1 MADKKK
7 NKAEEEEEEEEGG
20 GKGGKIKFVI
30 IGLLALGAVYNF
42 VLKPAPEET
51 EMLAEPVEVELIEG
65 EIFQMEELVLNLEDP
80 DVGYLRIGLAV
91 ILEEGILAA
100 DFELESAIARDVA
113 VTFLSAQKVADL
125 RSAAG
130 KVAIKE
136 ELSKLMREAYG
147 DEKVIRVLFTGLVM
161 Q

>member
-1 MADKKK
+1 MASKKGK
-7 NKAEEEEEEEEGG
+7 DEDVDEEEEEGG
-20 GKGGKIKFVI
+20 GKGGKLKFVV
-30 IGLLALGAVYNF
+30 IGLVALGAIYNF

-51 EMLAEPVEVELIEG
+51 EMLAEPMEVELIEG
-65 EIFQMEELVLNLEDP
+65 EIFQMEEMVLNLEDP

-91 ILEEGILAA
+91 VLEEGILAA
-100 DFELESAIARDVA
+100 DFEMESAIARDVA
-113 VTFLSAQKVADL
+113 VTFLSAQSVEDL

-130 KVAIKE
+130 KVEIKK
-136 ELSKLMREAYG
+136 ELSMLMREAYD

>member
-1 MADKKK
+1 MANKK
-7 NKAEEEEEEEEGG
+7 NKEEEVDEEEEGG
-20 GKGGKIKFVI
+20 GKGGKLKFAV
-30 IGLLALGAVYNF
+30 IGLVALGAIYNF

-51 EMLAEPVEVELIEG
+51 EMMAEPMEVELIEG
-65 EIFQMEELVLNLEDP
+65 EIFQMEEMVLNLEDP

-91 ILEEGILAA
+91 VLEEGVLAA
-100 DFELESAIARDVA
+100 DFEMESAIARDVA
-113 VTFLSAQKVADL
+113 VTFLSAQTVEDL

-130 KVAIKE
+130 KVVIKE
-136 ELSKLMREAYG
+136 ELSMLMREAYG